1 MPHPVANFN
10 EMVIHMLDTRSND
23 ESDMHGEHGHGAISV
38 PSTQARGAAAHA
50 AYQLMVDIPRAN
62 LVTLAW
68 AANTIIACV
77 PNGLAASVEQAID
90 YVHNN
95 LKADKKCRNPDLAMH
110 LFCKNVIKTQEDPML
125 YENDKY
131 KLPNFPKNST
141 TIYRSDHEAFTQFYC
156 SQEAISYKDVTK
168 TVFAAFSQLVGMRGV
183 VIVVGGQV
191 SMFYFAVCFTM
202 PSISVTLCICLQF
215 NHCNTPTPTFRCP
228 SSDA

>member
-1 MPHPVANFN
+1 
-10 EMVIHMLDTRSND
+10 
-23 ESDMHGEHGHGAISV
+23 
-38 PSTQARGAAAHA
+38 
-50 AYQLMVDIPRAN
+50 MVDIPRAN

-141 TIYRSDHEAFTQFYC
+141 TIYRSDHEAFTQFFC